1 MYLKG
6 VIMFSGE
13 TVELLKKISESHI
26 ELTTNFLNASLDNLN
41 KANPT
46 LFKSE
51 RIDELKSKI
60 SKSTSLGQDNIQ
72 LFTEYVRLCQ
82 YTMAKSMGMEADA
95 IAAPD
100 RSDRRF
106 SDESWN
112 ENIAFDYIKQFYLLS
127 SRYILNVSLENEHI
141 DKKYEK
147 QIEFYTRQYTDA
159 LSPSNFAATNPVVLK
174 ETIDSKGENLVQG
187 LNAFFEDLTRGKGKK
202 LMTKMTNN
210 ESFEV
215 GKNIATTSG
224 KVVFQNELMQ
234 LIQYDPTTK
243 TVFETPLLIVPP
255 WINKFYILD
264 LREENSFIKWAV
276 DQGHTVF
283 VISWKNP
290 DASYADTK
298 FEDYMTKGILTA
310 TDQIKQETG
319 ISSVNSIGYCIGGT
333 LLASTNA
340 YLASKSRKPIKSATY
355 FTTLVDFEE
364 PGDLGVFIDEEKLDA
379 LDADMERDGFLD
391 GTTMATVFNMLRAN
405 DLIWPFFI
413 NNYLLG
419 KEPTAFDLL
428 YWNSDSTRIP
438 AAAHSFYLR
447 QCYLHNLLR
456 EPGGIEMNGTPIDLR
471 KIKIPSYFIS
481 TREDHITPWKS
492 TYEGARLMSG
502 PTRFVLG
509 GSGHIAGI
517 INPPVKN
524 KYNYWVNDEIN
535 ADPDHWL
542 DNAKSNPGSWW
553 PDWQKWIKTKAGKK
567 VDARKPGSKL
577 KILEDAPGSYVK
589 ERIVPD

>member
-1 MYLKG
+1 
-6 VIMFSGE
+6 MFSGE

>member
-1 MYLKG
+1 
-6 VIMFSGE
+6 MFSGE

-41 KANPT
+41 KANPS
-46 LFKSE
+46 LFNTDK
-51 RIDELKSKI
+51 IDELKTKI
-60 SKSTSLGQDNIQ
+60 SKSTALGQDNIQ
-72 LFTEYVRLCQ
+72 YFTEYVRLCQ
-82 YTMAKSMGMEADA
+82 YTMAKSIGMEVDPVV
-95 IAAPD
+95 APD

-106 SDESWN
+106 SDENWN
-112 ENIAFDYIKQFYLLS
+112 ENVAFDHIKQFYLLS
-127 SRYILNVSLENEHI
+127 SRYILNLSLENEHI
-141 DKKYEK
+141 DKKHEK
-147 QIEFYTRQYTDA
+147 QIEFYTKQFTDA
-159 LSPSNFAATNPVVLK
+159 LSPSNFAATNPVVLQQ
-174 ETIDSKGENLVQG
+174 TIDSKGENLIQG
-187 LNAFFEDLTRGKGKK
+187 LNAFMEDLSRGKGQK
-202 LMTKMTNN
+202 LMTRMTNN

-224 KVVFQNELMQ
+224 KVIFQNDLMQ
-234 LIQYDPTTK
+234 LIQYKPSTK

-264 LREENSFIKWAV
+264 LREENSFIKWAIA
-276 DQGHTVF
+276 QGHTVF

-298 FEDYMTKGILTA
+298 FDDYMLDGVLTA

-319 ISSVNSIGYCIGGT
+319 INSVNTIGYCIGGT
-333 LLASTNA
+333 LLAATNA

-379 LDADMERDGFLD
+379 LDVDMEKDGFLD

-447 QCYLHNLLR
+447 QCYLHNKLR

-471 KIKIPSYFIS
+471 KIKIPTYFIS

-524 KYNYWVNDEIN
+524 KYNYWTNDEIEVD
-535 ADPDHWL
+535 ADDWL
-542 DNAKSNPGSWW
+542 DNAKSNEGSWW

-567 VDARKPGSKL
+567 VPARNPATKL
-577 KILEDAPGSYVK
+577 KALEDAPGSYVK